1 MSRYIDRRWFLA
13 IMTVVLITTGAA
25 CGMWISRLVVIS
37 GDRGPM
43 QIFSDE
49 LLDRAVEVFAEAD
62 RMLAVANSS
71 PYPFCSDK
79 EIMFLRDTLFS
90 TKYLKDMGRV
100 KDGSFHCSAVFGN
113 SKEPMPLIRHDL
125 ATPDGK
131 LIYATARLA
140 ISKST
145 APIIGIGNA
154 NVVLDPAAFETL
166 KHPAYTFGVMYN
178 PPDASSTI
186 GMFGTL
192 GIGKIDMKLPLG
204 AGRTGDTVYRNV
216 CRQLACVT
224 VHADIGSLQA
234 SAQPLASLIATFGAA
249 LGGAAAV
256 IMILLQRNNL
266 SLKARLQHAV
276 SQNRL
281 TVEYQPIVDV
291 ASGRTVAAEALVRWR
306 ENGETIPPDVFI
318 PVAEKA
324 GFINRLTMCV
334 IDQVLSDMSAAL
346 HANPGFHISINISA
360 ADLSDRHFG
369 ALLAMRLR
377 RASVASNQIALE
389 ITERTTANASDAK
402 EAIQRLRS
410 RGHKIYIDD
419 FGTGYSSLAYLGE
432 LNVDGIKIDKSF
444 TQTIGTGSV
453 SVSIVPQIIDM
464 ARVHGLEIVVE
475 GIETPAQRDYFAA
488 LKPRVE
494 GQGWLF
500 GRPSGA
506 FAIREALT
514 EISPGFSVL
523 PIPASVAQ

>member
-1 MSRYIDRRWFLA
+1 MSRYLDRRWFLA
-13 IMTVVLITTGAA
+13 IMTVVLITAGAV

-37 GDRGPM
+37 GDRGQM

-100 KDGSFHCSAVFGN
+100 KDGFFHCSAVFGN
-113 SKEPMPLIRHDL
+113 GKKPMPLIKHDL
-125 ATPDGK
+125 ATPEGK
-131 LIYATARLA
+131 VIYATARLA

-154 NVVLDPAAFETL
+154 NVVLDPAAFEAL

-178 PPDASSTI
+178 PPDVASTI

-192 GIGKIDMKLPLG
+192 SIGKIDMKLPIG
-204 AGRTGDTVYRNV
+204 AGRTGDTVYRNI
-216 CRQLACVT
+216 CRQMACVT
-224 VHADIGSLQA
+224 VHADIGSLES
-234 SAQPLASLIATFGAA
+234 SAQPLASIIATFGAV

-256 IMILLQRNNL
+256 IMILMQRNNL
-266 SLKARLQHAV
+266 SLKARLQHALN
-276 SQNRL
+276 QDRL

-291 ASGRTVAAEALVRWR
+291 ATGRTVAAEALVRWR

-324 GFINRLTMCV
+324 GFINRLTMRV
-334 IDQVLSDMSAAL
+334 IDHVLSDMAAAL
-346 HANPGFHISINISA
+346 HSNPGFHVSINISA

-389 ITERTTANASDAK
+389 ITERTTADAADAK

-444 TQTIGTGSV
+444 TQTIGTRSV

-464 ARVHGLEIVVE
+464 ARAHGLEIVVE

-488 LKPRVE
+488 LKPQVE

-500 GRPSGA
+500 GRPTGA
-506 FAIREALT
+506 FAIRETLEEVSPVFSATLAS
-514 EISPGFSVL
+514 ISK
-523 PIPASVAQ
+523 